1 LIIIPILITVGL
13 YLLNGYGFRKS
24 GKIGPTP
31 MSEFSSD
38 VVRNTSDFAAKYLNN
53 VFGAADTLELTTKI
67 KDLLYGS

>member
-1 LIIIPILITVGL
+1 
-13 YLLNGYGFRKS
+13 
-24 GKIGPTP
+24 